1 MAKIISEEINESSS
15 SKRDYINRE
24 DYEYTLKS
32 MFYNGTIVVAA
43 ISIYATFAY
52 ITVSYLQSKKTTN

>member
-1 MAKIISEEINESSS
+1 MAKIISEENNESSNN
-15 SKRDYINRE
+15 KRDYINRE

-32 MFYNGTIVVAA
+32 TFYNGTILIAV

-52 ITVSYLQSKKTTN
+52 ITISYLQSKKTN